1 MTSQPLPAPCEGQP
15 YFDVSV
21 LEAGLIDLK
30 DEMFITNAEP
40 GKVTRAPSLSFLL
53 THSLTGKKVVFDLG
67 IRKDWEN
74 YPPVIVKWIKEVYP
88 VDVKQDVVESLSK
101 GGISPDDVDFVCLS
115 HLHWDHSGDTQ
126 LFKHSTFI
134 VGGRCQALL
143 EPSKAYPH
151 DPEGRFPHHLLP
163 PGRTL
168 FLDPASGHSI
178 GPFPHALNFFNDG
191 SLYLVDAPGHLPGHM
206 NALVRTSE
214 DGAWI
219 YLAGDSAHHWKLITL
234 EAQVAVGHPGHLS
247 ICAHDDKEAA
257 EEHILRINKLWKTP
271 RVRVM
276 LAHDEPW
283 YVENKGGDA
292 FWPGKLPSL

>member
-1 MTSQPLPAPCEGQP
+1 MTSQSLPAPCEGQP

-21 LEAGLIDLK
+21 LEGGLLDLK

-40 GKVTRAPSLSFLL
+40 GKVNCAPSLSFLL

-74 YPPVIVKWIKEVYP
+74 YSPIIVKSIKEAFPIY
-88 VDVKQDVVESLSK
+88 VKQDVPESLSK

-115 HLHWDHSGDTQ
+115 HLHWDHTGDTH
-126 LFKHSTFI
+126 LFKHSTFL
-134 VGGRCQALL
+134 VGEKCQPLL
-143 EPSKAYPH
+143 EKTYPH
-151 DPEGRFPHHLLP
+151 VQDHVLP
-163 PGRTL
+163 PDRTR
-168 FLDPASGHSI
+168 FLDLASGHSV
-178 GPFPHALNFFNDG
+178 GPFPHALDFFNDG
-191 SLYLVDAPGHLPGHM
+191 SLYLIDASGHFPGHM
-206 NALVRTSE
+206 NALVRTSV
-214 DGAWI
+214 DGGWI

-234 EAQVAVGHPGHLS
+234 EAQIAVAPSGNLLV
-247 ICAHDDKEAA
+247 CAHDNKEAA
-257 EEHILRINKLWKTP
+257 EEHILRVNKLWNTP

-283 YVENKGGDA
+283 YVANKGGDA